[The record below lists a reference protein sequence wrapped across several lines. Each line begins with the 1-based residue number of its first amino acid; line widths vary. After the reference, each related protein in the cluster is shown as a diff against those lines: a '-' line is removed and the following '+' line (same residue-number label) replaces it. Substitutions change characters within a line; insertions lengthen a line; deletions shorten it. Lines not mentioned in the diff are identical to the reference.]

1 MTTAPRRSANRRL
14 LAGADSFQ
22 MVSHRCRGYWLG
34 TGRGGLR
41 EEAAGTGG
49 QTQEVEMTF
58 FFFVQQ
64 NPRFCPSALLPPVIM
79 AIIKNS
85 GKKRGVWRGSQDPGA
100 PGEGTQGGVTG

>member
-41 EEAAGTGG
+41 EAAAGTDG

-58 FFFVQQ
+58 FFFAAE
-64 NPRFCPSALLPPVIM
+64 PALLSLR
-79 AIIKNS
+79 AAASSND
-85 GKKRGVWRGSQDPGA
+85 GNN
-100 PGEGTQGGVTG
+100 